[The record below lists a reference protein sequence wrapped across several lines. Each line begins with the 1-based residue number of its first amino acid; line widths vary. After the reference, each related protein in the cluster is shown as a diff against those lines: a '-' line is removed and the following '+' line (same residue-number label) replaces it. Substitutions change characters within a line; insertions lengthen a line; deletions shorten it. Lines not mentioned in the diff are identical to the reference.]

1 MSKYIFGYGSL
12 MNLRSLSK
20 TIKRE
25 MLISD
30 ILPVKLLDY
39 ARVWNLKEKVFSEK
53 LRRNITAIFL
63 NIKPSVNRFV
73 NGVIFKVSDN
83 EFLYLQERERNYT
96 RLNVTRKIITYDGLK
111 IENLEIFVFISTEKK
126 YIQKSQTSNCYVMEK
141 YIQMVAEGCSE
152 IGTYFLNDYKNTSS
166 NNPFDRLEGNYTFVK
181 TNDEGLH

>member
-1 MSKYIFGYGSL
+1 
-12 MNLRSLSK
+12 
-20 TIKRE
+20 

-96 RLNVTRKIITYDGLK
+96 RINVTRKIITYDGLK

-141 YIQMVAEGCSE
+141 
-152 IGTYFLNDYKNTSS
+152 
-166 NNPFDRLEGNYTFVK
+166 
-181 TNDEGLH
+181 